1 MPLVDIRQIG
11 SLGRGECLPDT
22 SKVYLASIR
31 GLCENTNVHR
41 LTSEALWWLCI
52 DEADVRLDL
61 DLDTVRA
68 LRDLRDIS
76 AIKADVINVQKTAAH
91 GVTREALES
100 L

>member
-1 MPLVDIRQIG
+1 MPLIDIRPNG
-11 SLGRGECLPDT
+11 LLDTGEFLPDT

-41 LTSEALWWLCI
+41 LTGEALWWLFI

-68 LRDLRDIS
+68 FRDLHYIS
-76 AIKADVINVQKTAAH
+76 AIKADAINVQKTAAH
-91 GVTREALES
+91 GVTHEALES

>member
-1 MPLVDIRQIG
+1 MPLIDIRPNG
-11 SLGRGECLPDT
+11 LLGRGEFLPDT

-41 LTSEALWWLCI
+41 LASEALWWLVI

-61 DLDTVRA
+61 DLDTLRA
-68 LRDLRDIS
+68 LSDLRYIS
-76 AIKADVINVQKTAAH
+76 AIKADAINVQKTAAH